1 MYKMKCKTCYK
12 ELQKDKLIG
21 EVSDLPFGMISHLLS
36 VDLVCSFYKSNYAR
50 LPETQ
55 DTSLT

>member
-1 MYKMKCKTCYK
+1 MLKHVIKNFKRI
-12 ELQKDKLIG
+12 KLIG
-21 EVSDLPFGMISHLLS
+21 EVSDLPFGILSHLLS
-36 VDLVCSFYKSNYAR
+36 VDLVCSFYKSNNAR